1 MTVEQLFKSRE
12 GHLPRLAIFLRNQ
25 YFQRH
30 IVRIVVDEAHN
41 IYTAGLPLYELDA
54 FHPAWGRLDE
64 IKAILSWH
72 VQWTYLSATFL
83 LHICATIE
91 DKLLK
96 PGYTAIH
103 VTSNQPNTTYVTH
116 EAVNSIEDMQNY
128 NCFLAN
134 PFSLESQP
142 RMLIFVNKKELACHV
157 SAYLDSCLPSEYHDM
172 GIVMHYH
179 SMMSQKYLQ
188 LAHEAFTTPS
198 GKCRILVA
206 TSGQSVVSVH
216 IILIRCRAS
225 D

>member
-41 IYTAGLPLYELDA
+41 IYTAGLPLYGLDA
-54 FHPAWGRLDE
+54 FRPAWGRLDE
-64 IKAILSWH
+64 IKAILPRH
-72 VQWTYLSATFL
+72 VRWTYLSATFP
-83 LHICATIE
+83 LHIRATIE

-103 VTSNQPNTTYVTH
+103 VTSNRPNTTYATH
-116 EAVNSIEDMQNY
+116 EAVNSIKDMQNY

-142 RMLIFVNKKELACHV
+142 RVLIFVDKKELACHV
-157 SAYLDSCLPSEYHDM
+157 SAYLDSCLPSEYRDT

-179 SMMSQKYLQ
+179 SMMSQGYLQ
-188 LAHEAFTTPS
+188 LAHEAFTMPS
-198 GKCRILVA
+198 GKCRVLVA

-216 IILIRCRAS
+216 IILIR
-225 D
+225 